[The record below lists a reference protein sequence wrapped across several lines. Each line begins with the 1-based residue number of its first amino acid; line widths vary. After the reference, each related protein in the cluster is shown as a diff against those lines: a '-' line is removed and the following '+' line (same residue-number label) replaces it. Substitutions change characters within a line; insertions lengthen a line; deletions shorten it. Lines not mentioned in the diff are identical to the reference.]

1 MRFISKIIP
10 FIIIPSVY
18 ISFFP
23 GKIILITT
31 ICLFP
36 FLLFYIKRFLFEKY
50 SIRENADSI
59 NIIKLYM
66 IYGFIT
72 FLRGVFTIQNIDDF
86 SRLFGSS
93 MYYFILFPLVMYY
106 FNSYIFVNY
115 IRSYVFYGII
125 AIILI
130 SINGTKSG
138 NSDLPHMISGFYI
151 IGLML
156 PYLRKKWWFIIMP
169 IVLYVLITNLGTRI
183 NIINCIFFL
192 FLLSSFY
199 LKRLFFYRLSKT
211 IAITFL
217 IAPIILLLLGI
228 TGVFNIFKIG
238 DLYHTDIVVSGGIKN
253 SERSLLVDSR
263 TSIYEDVFDEL
274 NRRNAYLIG
283 LTANGKTQT
292 SLSDISNADFSEIY
306 KNGRPGTESG
316 MLNQIQY
323 GGIIGFICY
332 SVLFI
337 GATYFA
343 IWKSRNRY
351 MILIGLFVSFKYIL
365 SFIEDRMDAGI
376 HYFFIIIL
384 IALCFNRRLRF
395 FNDYKMKLYI
405 RNILK

>member
-228 TGVFNIFKIG
+228 N
-238 DLYHTDIVVSGGIKN
+238 
-253 SERSLLVDSR
+253 
-263 TSIYEDVFDEL
+263 TSVNFY
-274 NRRNAYLIG
+274 R
-283 LTANGKTQT
+283 
-292 SLSDISNADFSEIY
+292 
-306 KNGRPGTESG
+306 
-316 MLNQIQY
+316 
-323 GGIIGFICY
+323 
-332 SVLFI
+332 
-337 GATYFA
+337 
-343 IWKSRNRY
+343 
-351 MILIGLFVSFKYIL
+351 
-365 SFIEDRMDAGI
+365 
-376 HYFFIIIL
+376 
-384 IALCFNRRLRF
+384 
-395 FNDYKMKLYI
+395 
-405 RNILK
+405 